1 MIEADI
7 NTNVSFGFVL
17 NDYALKKKTKTI
29 YSISQKNAFVMLHL
43 KCMYK
48 NDF

>member
-7 NTNVSFGFVL
+7 NTNISFGFVL
-17 NDYALKKKTKTI
+17 NNYALKKNTI

-43 KCMYK
+43 KCM
-48 NDF
+48 

>member
-17 NDYALKKKTKTI
+17 NDYALKKKQTI